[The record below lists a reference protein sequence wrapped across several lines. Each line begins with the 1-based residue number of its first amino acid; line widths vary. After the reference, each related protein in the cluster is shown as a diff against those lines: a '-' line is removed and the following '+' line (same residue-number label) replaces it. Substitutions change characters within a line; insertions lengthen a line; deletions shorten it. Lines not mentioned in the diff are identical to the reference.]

1 MFLIKCISYDVISI
15 IQPSKLTR
23 HCTRKKSSSNKLR
36 LGSYYSPLLTFFF
49 VLPKKNCRFLQLLCE
64 ISHGSFRES
73 GCRIDLNVTLIL
85 VSRTL
90 WQWQLLCYSYLRKGL
105 SISVSKEMSKGLILA
120 LTSWHREGLTFL
132 FFVDCVNLWKV

>member
-1 MFLIKCISYDVISI
+1 MHFIWCNFYHTTVKINQSLHSQKIIIKYVTPGVILYPLIN
-15 IQPSKLTR
+15 L
-23 HCTRKKSSSNKLR
+23 
-36 LGSYYSPLLTFFF
+36 FFRF
-49 VLPKKNCRFLQLLCE
+49 TKKNCRFLQLLCE